1 MFRKSKISE
10 RNLFYISIDLLMM
23 MLLMANLAL
32 IIFDWFFRQ
41 DWFRNLI
48 EEHSEGFFLFYATN
62 IHHHFF
68 EIDLAF
74 IAVFLTEFVIRWAIA
89 IYFKTYHK
97 WFFYP
102 FIHWYD
108 LVGCIPI
115 GSLRFA
121 RLFRVF
127 SILYRFQKIGF
138 IDLKKTYVFRQLK
151 FYYDVLVEE
160 ISDRVVVN
168 VLSGVQDEIRD
179 GGPVIDRII
188 DEIILP
194 RKMVIV
200 DWISHRVQLAV
211 HESYHLRRQEI
222 RDYVDNTIGEA
233 ISNSRE
239 VGSIEQIPVAGK
251 LITQTL
257 GSGISSIVYN
267 VIDGLIRDIGSE
279 DNKILIEEMLDIA
292 IDTVENEEKDIQL
305 NAIAIESFI
314 GILEIVKDQVK
325 VKKWKEAL

>member
-1 MFRKSKISE
+1 MLFKSKISD
-10 RNLFYISIDLLMM
+10 RNLFYIAIDLLMM
-23 MLLMANLAL
+23 MLLMANLTL
-32 IIFDWFFRQ
+32 IIFDWFFRR
-41 DWFRNLI
+41 DWFRDFMADQ
-48 EEHSEGFFLFYATN
+48 SETFYIFYTSY
-62 IHHHFF
+62 IHPYFF

-74 IAVFLTEFVIRWAIA
+74 IAVFLSEFIIRWGIA
-89 IYFKTYHK
+89 IYQKTYHK

-127 SILYRFQKIGF
+127 SILYRFQKIGL
-138 IDLKKTYVFRQLK
+138 IDLKKTYVFKQLK

-168 VLSGVQDEIRD
+168 VLSGVQEEIKD

-194 RKMVIV
+194 RKSVIV
-200 DWISHRVQLAV
+200 EWISHRVQLAV
-211 HESYHLRRQEI
+211 HESYHLRREEI
-222 RDYVDNTIGEA
+222 RQYVDNTIGEA

-239 VGSIEQIPVAGK
+239 VGAIEQIPVAGK
-251 LITQTL
+251 LISQTL
-257 GSGISSIVYN
+257 GNGISSIVYN

-292 IDTVENEEKDIQL
+292 IDTVENEEPDIQL
-305 NAIAIESFI
+305 NEIAIDSFV

-325 VKKWKEAL
+325 VKKWKESL